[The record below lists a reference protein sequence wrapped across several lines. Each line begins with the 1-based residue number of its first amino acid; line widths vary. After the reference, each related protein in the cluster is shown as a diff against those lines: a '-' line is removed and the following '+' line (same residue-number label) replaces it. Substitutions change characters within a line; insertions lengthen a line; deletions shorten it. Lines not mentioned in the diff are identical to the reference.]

1 MARELIVSI
10 DAMGGDAG
18 PGIVITALLRV
29 SQRHPAVRFIL
40 VGDEAVLNDL
50 LARHAKLRE
59 RVTVRHAPERV
70 SMED

>member
-29 SQRHPAVRFIL
+29 SQRHPSVRFIL
-40 VGDEAVLNDL
+40 AGDEKILNEL
-50 LARHAKLRE
+50 LRQKRQIA
-59 RVTVRHAPERV
+59 
-70 SMED
+70 